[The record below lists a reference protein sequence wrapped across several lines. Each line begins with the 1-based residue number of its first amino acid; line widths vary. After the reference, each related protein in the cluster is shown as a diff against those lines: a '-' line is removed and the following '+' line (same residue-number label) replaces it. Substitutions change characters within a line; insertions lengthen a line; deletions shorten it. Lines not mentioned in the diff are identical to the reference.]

1 VFLFTCLLITLVL
14 ILGYFLYRSTSELNS
29 LKHQLE
35 QEVASTIH
43 ISEQRELLNLT
54 ERISQIGTW
63 ELLLESQQVKWSEG
77 LYKLYGFQTNDF
89 KPTFQVNEDI
99 VAPDFREK
107 VKKELNSAV
116 NQKRPFAV
124 EYQILQPSGS
134 RKYVLSQGY
143 FIEQGN
149 RLVGTV
155 QDITLLKE
163 ATLKLKINE
172 SLLREAEAVSHS
184 GSWEWME
191 GSEYILCSDEM
202 YRIHGHLPHSVFV
215 NLPFYLSMVYEPDR
229 VLFISAYTDAYK
241 KRGPFK
247 INYRIVSPNGDIKHL
262 LSTAEFKRISLN
274 DQYAYIGNTQDVT
287 LLREAQV
294 QLEEKMI
301 ELSRSNKDLE
311 QFAYVASHDLQE
323 PLRKIQAF
331 GQRLKQSYADDLGIE
346 AVDYLDR
353 MYSAATRMRKLIDD
367 LLAYSQVT
375 RVHKNFLE
383 VNLAT
388 IIETATKELDYQI
401 ELHKAVISVNAEV
414 TIDGLPPQLLQLFI
428 NLLGNSLK
436 FIQTKAIPMVTVQA
450 FICDGQE
457 LTFNDAIQGQKYCLI
472 EVRDNGIG
480 FDAADAE
487 KIFDIFQRLN
497 PRSAFEGTGIGLAI
511 CKKIV
516 ENHSGFISAEG
527 MPESG
532 STFTIALPVKHS
544 KYSK

>member
-1 VFLFTCLLITLVL
+1 VFLFTCLLIIIVL
-14 ILGYFLYRSTSELNS
+14 LLGYFLYRKTSELNS
-29 LKHQLE
+29 LRYKLDQEAIATIDKKE
-35 QEVASTIH
+35 Q
-43 ISEQRELLNLT
+43 QELLSLT

-63 ELLLESQQVKWSEG
+63 ELLLESQQVNWSEE

-89 KPTFQVNEDI
+89 KPTLQINEDV

-107 VKKELNSAV
+107 VKKELDSAV

-124 EYQILQPSGS
+124 EYQIQQPSGS

-143 FIEQGN
+143 FIEQGA

-155 QDITLLKE
+155 QDITPLKE

-184 GSWEWME
+184 GSWEWIE

-202 YRIHGHLPHSVFV
+202 YRVHGHLPHSVFI
-215 NLPFYLSMVYEPDR
+215 NLPFYLSMIYEPDR
-229 VLFISAYTDAYK
+229 ADFIAAYTDAYK
-241 KRGPFK
+241 KRGSFK
-247 INYRIVSPNGDIKHL
+247 INYRIISPNGDIKHL

-287 LLREAQV
+287 ALREAQV
-294 QLEEKMI
+294 QLEEKML

-331 GQRLKQSYADDLGIE
+331 GRLLKQSYAKELGVE

-388 IIETATKELDYQI
+388 IIETAIKELDYQI
-401 ELHKAVISVNAEV
+401 ELRKAVISVNAEV
-414 TIDGLPPQLLQLFI
+414 TIDGLPPQLLQLFL

-436 FIQTKAIPMVTVQA
+436 FIHKQAIPMITIQTL
-450 FICDGQE
+450 ICNGQE
-457 LTFNDAIQGQKYCLI
+457 LIFKDAIEGRKYCLI
-472 EVRDNGIG
+472 KVIDNGIG
-480 FDAADAE
+480 FDDGDE
-487 KIFDIFQRLN
+487 GKIFDIFQRLN
-497 PRSAFEGTGIGLAI
+497 PRAAFEGTGIGLAI

-527 MPESG
+527 MRGSG
-532 STFTIALPVKHS
+532 SIFTIALPLKHI
-544 KYSK
+544 KYTH